1 MPAASAAA
9 FSAAAAAQPQ
19 IVKSQDCA
27 ATPSTLLCSTLL
39 PEHGPHTSCLTHNIA
54 GCVCRASLGT
64 LGAVLLTGYCAAS
77 WHAST
82 LSVRHQNSAWDDQW
96 AAANP
101 PFFRSPRILPDAL
114 ASSNTVI
121 TELAVSVRP
130 PSGLLTTALPCTGN
144 KVLQLLLSC
153 SIIPIPL
160 SHNDRLPESATPW
173 QCKYQVSACQSTWP
187 ASGGWATRRSTISVT
202 EECEGAKGVH
212 LEAPQ
217 VHQLLQL
224 RD

>member
-1 MPAASAAA
+1 MLTRSHVYAMPAASAAA

-153 SIIPIPL
+153 SIILYHCLTMIVCLKALHLGSANIRYQPAKAPGL
-160 SHNDRLPESATPW
+160 HQGVGLP
-173 QCKYQVSACQSTWP
+173 
-187 ASGGWATRRSTISVT
+187 G
-202 EECEGAKGVH
+202 
-212 LEAPQ
+212 EALFQ
-217 VHQLLQL
+217 
-224 RD
+224 